1 MDMTASIAPKTD
13 QINNEDF
20 KKTGPITVTINRV
33 TEGPAEQPFNFH
45 MEETPGRA
53 YRPSK
58 SMRRVMVA
66 AWGTNPAAY
75 VGHSLTLYRNAATR
89 FGSEQTGGIEIS
101 HLSHIDKALT
111 VPLTAKRGVRKNFTV
126 KPLATAAPTPARDWI
141 AEMDATTDIGAL
153 ADLYKEMVATPGAGS
168 EALKDAFGTRGA
180 AIKAGETFEGDAA

>member
-141 AEMDATTDIGAL
+141 AELKAAGDDPNAVAAL
-153 ADLYKEMVATPGAGS
+153 GVAARNEATPETVDIIRARYT
-168 EALKDAFGTRGA
+168 EL
-180 AIKAGETFEGDAA
+180 KAGA